1 MSRRSIPF
9 SYKMR
14 YPQQTRLIARLSG
27 AGEAIEMRRQASATP
42 PALTGMELLRKL
54 AFQSG
59 SLPCDMS
66 LPHRKT
72 RFPRRIPV
80 SKSMRWNSYS
90 SLRIIS
96 WPPFFA
102 ELGAARPPCTFSGLP
117 ASLWRRA
124 SCLSAFFRWAW
135 QERRS
140 LRSAQIAFCA
150 AAFVPQQ
157 RPGRRKALPAPPTAQ
172 SRDSAGSSSKRA
184 PLSTPYRAG
193 MRTEVKNLLV
203 NVLRHPYRAGARA
216 ILVQPRFSLP
226 RAASH
231 LTGIRLPRP
240 LPCIQYFI
248 PR

>member
-1 MSRRSIPF
+1 MEIGVPVWLFALRYVLAAPENPLSTADTCFKIHALEFIFQFAHNILAAILRGIGSGKASLYFLRIACVFVAPGIPF
-9 SYKMR
+9 ACIFK
-14 YPQQTRLIARLSG
+14 
-27 AGEAIEMRRQASATP
+27 
-42 PALTGMELLRKL
+42 
-54 AFQSG
+54 
-59 SLPCDMS
+59 
-66 LPHRKT
+66 
-72 RFPRRIPV
+72 
-80 SKSMRWNSYS
+80 
-90 SLRIIS
+90 
-96 WPPFFA
+96 
-102 ELGAARPPCTFSGLP
+102 
-117 ASLWRRA
+117 
-124 SCLSAFFRWAW
+124 WAW

-140 LRSAQIAFCA
+140 PRSAQIAFCA

>member
-1 MSRRSIPF
+1 
-9 SYKMR
+9 
-14 YPQQTRLIARLSG
+14 
-27 AGEAIEMRRQASATP
+27 MRRQASATP

-124 SCLSAFFRWAW
+124 SRLPAFSNGHGRSGD
-135 QERRS
+135 RRVLLKS
-140 LRSAQIAFCA
+140 PSVRRHSSRSSAQDA
-150 AAFVPQQ
+150 A
-157 RPGRRKALPAPPTAQ
+157 RPCPAPPTAQ

>member
-124 SCLSAFFRWAW
+124 SRLPAFSNGHGRSGD
-135 QERRS
+135 RRVLLKS
-140 LRSAQIAFCA
+140 PSVRRHSSRSSAQDA
-150 AAFVPQQ
+150 A
-157 RPGRRKALPAPPTAQ
+157 RPC
-172 SRDSAGSSSKRA
+172 
-184 PLSTPYRAG
+184 
-193 MRTEVKNLLV
+193 
-203 NVLRHPYRAGARA
+203 RHP
-216 ILVQPRFSLP
+216 LP
-226 RAASH
+226 HRAA
-231 LTGIRLPRP
+231 TPQAVRP
-240 LPCIQYFI
+240 SARP
-248 PR
+248 